1 MLGIKKIKRYLNN
14 YKIKMKLFLISFL
27 LLFNGISNL
36 TAQENQTLTITLEIT
51 TTKYNKG
58 HILVALYDSEKNYMK
73 EIFKSAE
80 VPIKNNKA
88 KIIFNLLEK
97 GEYAFSFFQDLN
109 ENKKIDTNFLGIP
122 KEPYGFSNQKKG
134 RFGPPKFKEV
144 AFKLNKSDV
153 FKIVIE

>member
-1 MLGIKKIKRYLNN
+1 
-14 YKIKMKLFLISFL
+14 MKFFLISFL
-27 LLFNGISNL
+27 LLFNGISTL
-36 TAQENQTLTITLEIT
+36 TAQENKTLTITLEIT

-58 HILVALYDSEKNYMK
+58 HVLLALYDSEKNYMK
-73 EIFKSAE
+73 EIFRSAE

-144 AFKLNKSDV
+144 AFKLNKNDV

>member
-1 MLGIKKIKRYLNN
+1 
-14 YKIKMKLFLISFL
+14 MKLFLISFL
-27 LLFNGISNL
+27 LFFNGISTL
-36 TAQENQTLTITLEIT
+36 TAQENKTLTITLEIT

-58 HILVALYDSEKNYMK
+58 HVLLALYDSEKNYMK
-73 EIFKSAE
+73 EIFRSAE

-144 AFKLNKSDV
+144 AFKLNKNDV

>member
-1 MLGIKKIKRYLNN
+1 
-14 YKIKMKLFLISFL
+14 MKLFLISFI
-27 LLFNGISNL
+27 LLFNDISTL
-36 TAQENQTLTITLEIT
+36 TAQENQPLTITLEIT

-58 HILVALYDSEKNYMK
+58 HVLLALYDSEGNYMK
-73 EIFKSAE
+73 EIFRSAK
-80 VPIKNNKA
+80 VPIKNHKA
-88 KIIFNLLEK
+88 EIVFSSLEK
-97 GEYAFSFFQDLN
+97 GKYAFSFFQDLN

-144 AFKLNKSDV
+144 AFKLNKNEV

>member
-1 MLGIKKIKRYLNN
+1 
-14 YKIKMKLFLISFL
+14 MKLFLITFI
-27 LLFNGISNL
+27 LLFNDISTL

-58 HILVALYDSEKNYMK
+58 HVLLALYDSEGNYMK
-73 EIFKSAE
+73 EIFRSAE
-80 VPIKNNKA
+80 VPIKNYKA
-88 KIIFNLLEK
+88 KIVFSSLEK

-144 AFKLNKSDV
+144 AFKLNKNEV

>member
-1 MLGIKKIKRYLNN
+1 
-14 YKIKMKLFLISFL
+14 MKLFLISFL

-58 HILVALYDSEKNYMK
+58 HILLALYDSEKNYMK
-73 EIFKSAE
+73 EIFRSAE
-80 VPIKNNKA
+80 VPIKNHKA
-88 KIIFNLLEK
+88 KIVFNLLEK

-122 KEPYGFSNQKKG
+122 KEPYGF
-134 RFGPPKFKEV
+134 
-144 AFKLNKSDV
+144 
-153 FKIVIE
+153 

>member
-1 MLGIKKIKRYLNN
+1 
-14 YKIKMKLFLISFL
+14 MKLFLISFL
-27 LLFNGISNL
+27 LFYNGISTL
-36 TAQENQTLTITLEIT
+36 TAQENKTLTITLEIT

-58 HILVALYDSEKNYMK
+58 HVLLALYDSEKNYMK
-73 EIFKSAE
+73 EIFRSAE

-144 AFKLNKSDV
+144 AFKLNKNDV

>member
-1 MLGIKKIKRYLNN
+1 
-14 YKIKMKLFLISFL
+14 MKLFLISFL
-27 LLFNGISNL
+27 LFYNGISTL
-36 TAQENQTLTITLEIT
+36 TAQENKTLTITLEIT

-58 HILVALYDSEKNYMK
+58 HILLALYDSEKNYMK
-73 EIFKSAE
+73 EIFRSAE

-144 AFKLNKSDV
+144 AFKLNKNDV

>member
-1 MLGIKKIKRYLNN
+1 
-14 YKIKMKLFLISFL
+14 MKLFLISFL
-27 LLFNGISNL
+27 LFFNGISTL
-36 TAQENQTLTITLEIT
+36 TAQENKTLTITLEIT

-58 HILVALYDSEKNYMK
+58 HVLLALYDSEKNYMK
-73 EIFKSAE
+73 EIFRSAE

-134 RFGPPKFKEV
+134 RFG
-144 AFKLNKSDV
+144 
-153 FKIVIE
+153 KIIH

>member
-1 MLGIKKIKRYLNN
+1 
-14 YKIKMKLFLISFL
+14 MKFFLISFL
-27 LLFNGISNL
+27 LLFNGISTL
-36 TAQENQTLTITLEIT
+36 TAQENKTLTITLEIT

-58 HILVALYDSEKNYMK
+58 HVLLALYDSEKNYMK
-73 EIFKSAE
+73 EIFRSAE
-80 VPIKNNKA
+80 VPIKNHKA
-88 KIIFNLLEK
+88 KIVFNLLEK

-144 AFKLNKSDV
+144 AFKLNKNEV

>member
-1 MLGIKKIKRYLNN
+1 
-14 YKIKMKLFLISFL
+14 MKFFLISFL
-27 LLFNGISNL
+27 LLFNGISTL
-36 TAQENQTLTITLEIT
+36 TAQENKTLTITLEIT

-58 HILVALYDSEKNYMK
+58 HVLLALYDSEKNYMK
-73 EIFKSAE
+73 EIFRSAE
-80 VPIKNNKA
+80 VPIKNHKA
-88 KIIFNLLEK
+88 KIVFNLLEK

-144 AFKLNKSDV
+144 AFKLNKNDV

>member
-1 MLGIKKIKRYLNN
+1 
-14 YKIKMKLFLISFL
+14 MKLFLISFL
-27 LLFNGISNL
+27 LFYNGISTL
-36 TAQENQTLTITLEIT
+36 TAQENKTLTITLEIT

-58 HILVALYDSEKNYMK
+58 HVLLALYDSEKNYMK
-73 EIFKSAE
+73 EIFRSAE

-144 AFKLNKSDV
+144 AFKLNKNEV